1 MKLPEDHPGRRV
13 LNDEIHARPPEALT
27 APLRLSF
34 LALHSDLGTPSR
46 QFEHVTDLARRFG
59 VAPPQPGANHFSC
72 DLGPLRVKW
81 ENHTEFARY
90 KFIIEG
96 DRGEDAFERPAIAE
110 VPKDWLDGLTGQTIV
125 AANVA
130 VVRDTGEPIDAE
142 AISTRHFGGNVLTGG
157 RISGGAAT
165 AFTDFRIH
173 GDGFSRFYV
182 ADRGLTPR
190 QAGRTLQRLLEID
203 TYRMMALL
211 ALPAA
216 RELGAALGE
225 AEGRLTRI
233 AVSLAESRGETE
245 ADLLEALTQLEA
257 EIESRYAGRLFRF
270 AASAAYYALVQ
281 RRIAELREERI
292 HGIQTIEEFLERR
305 LTPAM
310 NTCEAVT
317 TRQEAL
323 AGRVSRVSQL
333 LATRVEVVREG
344 QSQALLA
351 SMDRRAKLQL
361 RLQETVEGLSVA
373 AVTYYVVGLVGYGAE
388 GLKALGLHVDSG
400 LLKGMSIPVVALLMW
415 LGVRR
420 VRHSVEAAERS
431 ASKERTPES
440 RA

>member
-1 MKLPEDHPGRRV
+1 MRLPEDHAGRRV

-34 LALHSDLGTPSR
+34 LALHSRADEPSR
-46 QFEHVTDLARRFG
+46 QFEHVVDLAQRFG
-59 VAPPQPGANHFSC
+59 LEPPVPGMNHFSC

-96 DRGEDAFERPAIAE
+96 GTGEDAFEHPAIAQ
-110 VPKDWLDGLTGQTIV
+110 VPEDWLESLTGKTIV

-130 VVRDTGEPIDAE
+130 LVRDTGAPIDAE
-142 AISTRHFGGNVLTGG
+142 GISARHFGGNVLTGG

-173 GDGFSRFYV
+173 ADGFSRFYV
-182 ADRGLTPR
+182 ADQGLTPR

-216 RELGAALGE
+216 RDLGAALGH
-225 AEGRLTRI
+225 AETELARI
-233 AVSLAESRGETE
+233 AVSLAKGQRESE

-257 EIESRYAGRLFRF
+257 EIESRYAGKLFRF
-270 AASAAYYALVQ
+270 AASAAYYALVR
-281 RRIAELREERI
+281 RRISELREERI
-292 HGIQTIEEFLERR
+292 PGIQTIEEFLERR

-317 TRQEAL
+317 ARQEAL

-344 QSQALLA
+344 QSQAFLA
-351 SMDRRAKLQL
+351 SMDRRAKIQL

-388 GLKALGLHVDSG
+388 GLKALGLHVDSS
-400 LLKGMSIPVVALLMW
+400 LLKGMSIPVVAFLMW

-420 VRHSVEAAERS
+420 VRRSVEEAE
-431 ASKERTPES
+431 
-440 RA
+440 

>member
-1 MKLPEDHPGRRV
+1 MRLPEDHPGRRL

-34 LALHSDLGTPSR
+34 LALHGQPGAPSR
-46 QFEHVTDLARRFG
+46 QFEHVADLARRFG
-59 VAPPQPGANHFSC
+59 VAPPAPGVNHFSC

-90 KFIIEG
+90 KFIVE
-96 DRGEDAFERPAIAE
+96 GEDGGADGAFERPAISE
-110 VPKDWLDGLTGQTIV
+110 VPRDWLDSLTGTTIV

-130 VVRDTGEPIDAE
+130 LVRDTGEPIDAE
-142 AISTRHFGGNVLTGG
+142 AISARHFGGNVLTGG

-173 GDGFSRFYV
+173 ADGFSRFYV
-182 ADRGLTPR
+182 ADQGLTPR

-216 RELGAALGE
+216 RELGAALGH
-225 AEGRLTRI
+225 AETELARI
-233 AVSLAESRGETE
+233 AHSLAQGQRETE

-257 EIESRYAGRLFRF
+257 EIESRYAGKLFRF
-270 AASAAYYALVQ
+270 AASAAYYALVR
-281 RRIAELREERI
+281 RRISELREERI
-292 HGIQTIEEFLERR
+292 PGIQTIEEFLERR

-310 NTCEAVT
+310 STCEAVT

-388 GLKALGLHVDSG
+388 GLKSLGLHVDSG

-420 VRHSVEAAERS
+420 VRRSVEEAE
-431 ASKERTPES
+431 
-440 RA
+440 

>member
-1 MKLPEDHPGRRV
+1 MKLPEDHPGRRI
-13 LNDEIHARPPEALT
+13 LNDEIHARPPEALV
-27 APLRLSF
+27 APLRMSF
-34 LALHSDLGTPSR
+34 LALQSEPGATPHPL
-46 QFEHVTDLARRFG
+46 EHVADLARRFG
-59 VAPPQPGANHFSC
+59 IAPPPPGANHFSG

-96 DRGEDAFERPAIAE
+96 EAGEDPFAEPAIAA
-110 VPKDWLDGLTGQTIV
+110 VPADWLASLTGRTIV

-130 VVRDTGEPIDAE
+130 LVRDTGAPIDAE
-142 AISTRHFGGNVLTGG
+142 AIAARHFSGNVLTGG

-173 GDGFSRFYV
+173 ADGFSRFYV

-216 RELGAALGE
+216 RDLGSALGE
-225 AEGRLTRI
+225 AERALADIADALATGRRQ
-233 AVSLAESRGETE
+233 SD
-245 ADLLEALTQLEA
+245 ADLLEALTRLEA

-270 AASAAYYALVQ
+270 AASAAYYALVR
-281 RRIAELREERI
+281 RRIAELREERV

-317 TRQEAL
+317 ARQEAL

-344 QSQALLA
+344 QSQSLLA

-388 GLKALGLHVDSG
+388 GVKSLGFHFDSG
-400 LLKGMSIPVVALLMW
+400 LVKALSIPVVALLMW

-420 VRHSVEAAERS
+420 VRRSVEEAD
-431 ASKERTPES
+431 
-440 RA
+440 